1 MKIFSISRIK
11 NEEDIIESFVR
22 YHLNFIDEMVIIEDY
37 SNDETYNILKKL
49 KDDEKLPIHI
59 YRNSKKPIPQKE
71 VINNAFNIA
80 LNDFN
85 ADLIVPLDTDE
96 FLVCKDGGNPREIL
110 EKLPQDKYYQ
120 VFWRTYLPSLDEKSF
135 SLDRLE
141 SIRDPM
147 MDDRSKIIIPSGLT
161 EKYEVTITPGS
172 HSIENKDIPSE
183 ELDELRIAHIPIRN
197 KIQCISKETIGWL
210 NDISDYYKDPKASWH
225 QNIMFRMLVESEGDI
240 SDEDIINYAKEYSS
254 RKSFDVDIAEKKHPF
269 DTSFCKNMELKYT
282 PDYSENSYAK
292 ILEFSEDLALNY
304 GKANQTLKDV
314 NEDILDGNLD
324 EMNYLCALEDA
335 YAHVKKQLY
344 LKENQLILRSKNY
357 IGKIELKNEKI
368 AELKEKVSENK
379 ALHNKISKK
388 NDRIVELKDIVSQ
401 KNDRIVELK
410 DIVSQKNDRIVE
422 LKDIVSQKNDRI
434 VELKGKISEKN
445 NAIIKLREENEKL
458 KKLNNEMQNSTS
470 WKVTK
475 PFRRG

>member
-110 EKLPQDKYYQ
+110 EKLPQDKYYH

-135 SLDRLE
+135 SLERLE
-141 SIRDPM
+141 SIRDPL

-197 KIQCISKETIGWL
+197 KIQCISKEVIGWL

-240 SDEDIINYAKEYSS
+240 SDDDIINYAKEYSS

-324 EMNYLCALEDA
+324 KMDYLCALDKNKGVIVCGDMNV
-335 YAHVKKQLY
+335 AHEEIDLKNP
-344 LKENQLILRSKNY
+344 KENIGNPGFSYEEREKFSELLGAGFTDTFRYLYPDLTGAYSWWSYRAAARERNTGWRIDYFLVSDRMKDSIKSAYIL
-357 IGKIELKNEKI
+357 
-368 AELKEKVSENK
+368 SEIQGSDHCPVGLDLYGD
-379 ALHNKISKK
+379 A
-388 NDRIVELKDIVSQ
+388 
-401 KNDRIVELK
+401 
-410 DIVSQKNDRIVE
+410 
-422 LKDIVSQKNDRI
+422 
-434 VELKGKISEKN
+434 
-445 NAIIKLREENEKL
+445 
-458 KKLNNEMQNSTS
+458 
-470 WKVTK
+470 
-475 PFRRG
+475 